1 MRLTSPPA
9 PLHARGAEIRT
20 TKRCID
26 VVSRDRVLVGGEAHG
41 VNAFEWKSLG
51 PKKRSVNQTR
61 GGPSY
66 NGCKYVTM
74 VWLIP
79 RPAEDGPVRL
89 PPATKQIQ
97 RLAGLALGNGMVS
110 LLYYGI

>member
-66 NGCKYVTM
+66 NGS
-74 VWLIP
+74 
-79 RPAEDGPVRL
+79 EDGPVRL